1 MKAMSAE
8 SVKRLALAHGGKL
21 SIDGRVVNSARLQV
35 VAGPK
40 QAPEP
45 AYMRHEP
52 TPVEPLKME
61 QDPVLREALV
71 SIDNFAAS
79 QFLLND
85 QNMKL
90 MNTVKDMLQSVS
102 DRPAETR
109 PRKWVFSVKRDAQ
122 GLMETITAKATE

>member
-1 MKAMSAE
+1 MKAMSAD

-45 AYMRHEP
+45 AYMRPEP
-52 TPVEPLKME
+52 TPPEPLKME

-102 DRPAETR
+102 DRPAEKR